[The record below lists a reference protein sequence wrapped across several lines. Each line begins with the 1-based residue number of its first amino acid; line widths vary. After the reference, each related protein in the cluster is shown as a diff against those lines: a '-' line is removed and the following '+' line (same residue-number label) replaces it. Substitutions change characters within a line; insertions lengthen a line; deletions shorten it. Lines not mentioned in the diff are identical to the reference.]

1 MALASWHET
10 CRYCVMTQD
19 ERRLLRQIV
28 IAMLIKLVMLL
39 ALWWAF
45 VRDVRV
51 NVDDDRVAA
60 RLGGQTL
67 SQGASK

>member
-10 CRYCVMTQD
+10 CEYCVMTQD

-28 IAMLIKLVMLL
+28 TAMLIKLVVLM

-51 NVDDDRVAA
+51 SVDAERVAA
-60 RLGGQTL
+60 RLGGQTI